1 MKRRVLIID
10 NDPVIHV
17 SLLGVLSNN
26 EIEVYSVYN
35 PFNAFQW
42 LEKSSADLI
51 ICDIG
56 LPKMNGLEFVRQLRQ
71 KNKTMGVLFFTGGEV
86 EIAKTELK
94 KRNFLNSSGE
104 NETGYLSPLLNMA
117 EEGKTLAD
125 TMLQKYLKDWNKD
138 PKKAIEN
145 QII

>member
-35 PFNAFQW
+35 PIDGLQW

-71 KNKTMGVLFFTGGEV
+71 KNRTMGVLFFTGGEV
-86 EIAKTELK
+86 QIAKTELK
-94 KRNFLNSSGE
+94 RLNIIE
-104 NETGYLSPLLNMA
+104 VINKANYDVFYFKHRVYDYIFGYDP
-117 EEGKTLAD
+117 TH
-125 TMLQKYLKDWNKD
+125 LK
-138 PKKAIEN
+138 
-145 QII
+145 